1 MTRHHGSPRTLFV
14 GGGLWPLFL
23 PLVSIMLLLPGCGY
37 HVMTLSD
44 VTQTPQTVKL
54 GLSRTVT
61 MAVRTFHNNTTYPL
75 VETAVTQALKDMLQK
90 TSGVILVNDP
100 KRADV
105 VLTGSV
111 VALNEI
117 PFALSSVVGIEE
129 YQLEVILAAKLVA
142 FNGQVLWTGGSVMGT
157 APMYMSDNL
166 ALLQQTQQYAI
177 NTASHNA
184 TVRLIQQMAHGI
196 ASTSYIPI
204 QNATIGAQPPTPGAV
219 PSSPGAL
226 PGPPQPSQMPGAL
239 P

>member
-184 TVRLIQQMAHGI
+184 TIRLIQQMAHGI

>member
-23 PLVSIMLLLPGCGY
+23 PLVSIMLLLSGCGY

-61 MAVRTFHNNTTYPL
+61 LAVRTFHNNTTYPL

>member
-23 PLVSIMLLLPGCGY
+23 PLVSIMLLLSGCGY

-61 MAVRTFHNNTTYPL
+61 LAVRTFHNNTTYPL

-177 NTASHNA
+177 STASHNA

>member
-23 PLVSIMLLLPGCGY
+23 PLVSIMLLLSGCGY

-184 TVRLIQQMAHGI
+184 TIRLIQQMAHGI

>member
-23 PLVSIMLLLPGCGY
+23 PLVSIMLLLSGCGY

>member
-44 VTQTPQTVKL
+44 VTQTAQTVKL

-61 MAVRTFHNNTTYPL
+61 LAVRTFHNNTTYPL